1 MRHRGMK
8 WIAVVAWAVSLK
20 VVAATSSAIAP
31 PKDPNL
37 ATLTSLLRP
46 PDSQI
51 DLARAE
57 VTIER
62 MIDPNVDQAT
72 TLKELDSW
80 ADRVRARIPLGA
92 SNLQKLVAL
101 NTTLYQPGPW
111 NNGRPFAYDFDD
123 PLGKNI
129 QNKLLSTYLS
139 TRKGNCVSMPMLY
152 VILGQKLGLDMTLA
166 TAPLHVLV
174 KYRQDDGTWI
184 NIETTSGGTLRDQ
197 GYIEQFHIQ
206 PRALLTGIYLRPLSR
221 KESVGVMIDTL
232 EEFYAHHRAP
242 EFQLGL
248 TALELGNNPKDVTS
262 LLERG
267 SAYYHL
273 LQVRYMSRYP
283 RPEDIPAKE
292 QADYQM
298 LGYNNRMLFAKAEG
312 LGWRQPTPEEDAA
325 YLQQFQN
332 VKASKGE

>member
-1 MRHRGMK
+1 MRRRGMK
-8 WIAVVAWAVSLK
+8 WT
-20 VVAATSSAIAP
+20 VVAAWAASLTSVAVSSAGVVLP
-31 PKDPNL
+31 QDSNL
-37 ATLTSLLRP
+37 HTLTLLLQP
-46 PDSQI
+46 QDSQI

-57 VTIER
+57 VTIEQ
-62 MIDPNVDQAT
+62 MIDPTVDQAA
-72 TLKELDSW
+72 TLKALDAW
-80 ADRVRARIPLGA
+80 ADRVRARTPFGA
-92 SNLQKLVAL
+92 TNLQKLVAL

-111 NNGRPFAYDFDD
+111 NDNRPFAYDFND

-129 QNKLLSTYLS
+129 QNKLLSTYLN

-174 KYRQDDGTWI
+174 KYHQDDGTWI

-197 GYIEQFHIQ
+197 GYIDQFHIQ

-232 EEFYAHHRAP
+232 EEFYAHHRTP

-248 TALELGNNPKDVTS
+248 TTLELGNNPKDVTS

-298 LGYNNRMLFAKAEG
+298 LSYNNRMLFAKAEG

-325 YLQQFQN
+325 YLQQIQN